1 MRMRRLRA
9 TAVLLSAGMVWGAA
23 SAPAA
28 VWSWS
33 AEVPGVV
40 SSETDGPPRAF
51 LWIPPDCARV
61 RAVIV
66 GQHNMLEEGLLEH
79 PLLRAALA
87 EAGMAAVWVT
97 PAFNMFFRFDQGAGE
112 QFEAMMRALADVS
125 GYDELA
131 AVPAVPIGHS
141 AMASYPYHFGAW
153 RPGRTLAAVSVKG
166 TWPDFR
172 DANSPPWQD
181 HDLDG
186 VPLLF
191 INGEYEDAQVRA
203 GKAADFRAR
212 HPACPLTMFVDA
224 GGGHF
229 DYHDRIAA
237 FLALYLRKVA
247 AARLGPDGALRPVTP
262 ATQGWLYDRWRLD
275 EPPRAEPAPVGRYTG
290 DVQQAFWCFD
300 ADLARAAEQ
309 HAASARGKQAQLL
322 GYAQDGAVLP
332 QNPKLHAQV
341 EIPFRPVGDG
351 LTFHLAGVFLDTV
364 PEGRPERWS
373 GLPKGAPIG
382 HAAGGGPVVVERI
395 CGPVRRLGPDT
406 FALRF
411 DRLGFDNR
419 KRSNEIWLMATHPG
433 DAQYKRAVQQAVLHV
448 PRRNEQGAE
457 QVITFALPAAV
468 PAGTSALPLRA
479 TSSAG
484 APVGFYVREGPAEVV
499 DDQLVFTPIPPR
511 AKYPVAVTVVA
522 WQWGRSIEPRLRSA
536 TPIERTVWI
545 TRSAPGG
552 QP

>member
-1 MRMRRLRA
+1 MRHLRV
-9 TAVLLSAGMVWGAA
+9 TAWLLSAGLAWGAT

-28 VWSWS
+28 VWPWS

-79 PLLRAALA
+79 PQLRAALA

-97 PAFNMFFRFDQGAGE
+97 PAFNMFFRFDQGAGD
-112 QFEAMMRALADVS
+112 QFEAMMRALAETS
-125 GYDELA
+125 GYAELA
-131 AVPAVPIGHS
+131 TAPAVPIGHS
-141 AMASYPYHFGAW
+141 AMASYPYHFAAW

-172 DANSPPWQD
+172 DVNSPPWRD
-181 HDLDG
+181 EDLAG

-191 INGEYEDAQVRA
+191 MNGEYEDAQGRA

-212 HPACPLTMFVDA
+212 HPQSPLTMFVDA

-229 DYHDRIAA
+229 DFHDQLAA
-237 FLALYLRKVA
+237 YLGRYLRTVA
-247 AARLGPDGALRPVTP
+247 AQRLGPDGTLRPVDPTQ
-262 ATQGWLYDRWRLD
+262 QGWLADRWHED
-275 EPPRAEPAPVGRYTG
+275 GPPRAQPAPVGAYTG
-290 DVQQAFWCFD
+290 EVRQAFWFPD
-300 ADLARAAEQ
+300 EALARAAEQ
-309 HAASARGKQAQLL
+309 HAAAARGKRAQLL
-322 GYAQDGAVLP
+322 GFRQDGAVVA

-341 EIPFRPVGDG
+341 ELKFRPLADG
-351 LTFHLAGVFLDTV
+351 MTFRVEGVFLDTV

-373 GLPKGAPIG
+373 GLPKDAAIG

-395 CGPVRRLGPDT
+395 CGPVRKLGPDT
-406 FALRF
+406 FALSF
-411 DRLGFDNR
+411 DRLGFNNR
-419 KRSNEIWLMATHPG
+419 KRSGEIWLMAAHPG

-457 QVITFALPAAV
+457 QILTFALPDAV
-468 PAGTSALPLRA
+468 PAGTPALPLRA

-484 APVGFYVREGPAEVV
+484 EPVSFYVREGPAEVV
-499 DDQLVFTPIPPR
+499 GDQLVFTPIPPR

-536 TPIERTVWI
+536 TPVERTVWI
-545 TRSAPGG
+545 TRPAPGG
-552 QP
+552 RP